1 MSHALGPKAKGVA
14 LSVAVFFLAAC
25 APAPELTLEPDPPAP
40 EGSQDV
46 DQAPLALSF
55 IPPDD
60 CTVLLPED
68 SLAALEAEGIE
79 LLRGPG
85 SPSPDPIY
93 FDGQTPEELVGGLS
107 CLFGLPGDDDTG
119 VTILL
124 SAAPVDP
131 ALRPS
136 IISDLLGQNLNVG
149 QTFDGTGLTY
159 WIWGDEGIVSAL
171 HNELYEDA
179 WYSALIQPGGRP
191 AYDRAVVLVGA
202 MRALTT
208 E

>member
-1 MSHALGPKAKGVA
+1 
-14 LSVAVFFLAAC
+14 
-25 APAPELTLEPDPPAP
+25 
-40 EGSQDV
+40 
-46 DQAPLALSF
+46 
-55 IPPDD
+55 
-60 CTVLLPED
+60 
-68 SLAALEAEGIE
+68 
-79 LLRGPG
+79 
-85 SPSPDPIY
+85 
-93 FDGQTPEELVGGLS
+93 
-107 CLFGLPGDDDTG
+107 
-119 VTILL
+119 
-124 SAAPVDP
+124 
-131 ALRPS
+131 
-136 IISDLLGQNLNVG
+136 LNVG

>member
-1 MSHALGPKAKGVA
+1 LSPALGPKAKGVA

-25 APAPELTLEPDPPAP
+25 APAPELTLEQAPPAP
-40 EGSQDV
+40 EASPDV
-46 DQAPLALSF
+46 GQAPLALSF

-60 CTVLLPED
+60 CTVLLPGD
-68 SLAALEAEGIE
+68 ALSSLTGEGIE
-79 LLRGPG
+79 LLQGPG

-93 FDGQTPEELVGGLS
+93 VDGQTPEELVGGLS
-107 CLFGLPGDDDTG
+107 CLFGLPGDDDSG
-119 VTILL
+119 MTIVL

-136 IISDLLGQNLNVG
+136 IISGLLGQNLNVG
-149 QTFDGTGLTY
+149 QTLDGTGLTY
-159 WIWGDEGIVSAL
+159 WVWGDEGIRPAL